1 MGIFDLFRKKQL
13 PETAQPTEVKEP
25 YLGNLEKTQLIF
37 ELIEVPHEQR
47 DEQWQQSFLE
57 NIIQASFRCGEPQV
71 ITGPDGFPYFQLLM
85 PRPNESFQCYVIE
98 RMKDDFLL
106 EAGYGIVINPEA
118 GQPDWVLSYGDIL
131 NLHLNGSFYTTEP
144 TPFSTAR
151 EDETIL
157 KDEQALVGQPSE
169 LILPEM
175 TRAILRE
182 FLITNGIKS
191 PKVLLMSRNS
201 ANTGEVAQDLVFN
214 VTPVDF
220 ETEEIFRSV
229 MQYVGWF
236 LPRHYSYVGL
246 SENGPNDGFMPL

>member
-1 MGIFDLFRKKQL
+1 MGIFSLFRKKQL
-13 PETAQPTEVKEP
+13 TETAQTTQAKQP

-47 DEQWQQSFLE
+47 DERWQQSFLE
-57 NIIQASFRCGEPQV
+57 NIIQASFRCGDPQV
-71 ITGPDGFPYFQLLM
+71 VTGPDGFPYFQLLM
-85 PRPNESFQCYVIE
+85 PKPNESFQCYVIE

-106 EAGYGIVINPEA
+106 ETGYGIVINPEA

-131 NLHLNGSFYTTEP
+131 NLHLNGSFYTTEQ

-157 KDEQALVGQPSE
+157 KGEKALVGQPSE
-169 LILPEM
+169 SILPEM
-175 TRAILRE
+175 TRGILRA
-182 FLITNGIKS
+182 FFITNGIKS
-191 PKVLLMSRNS
+191 PKVLLMSRRS
-201 ANTGEVAQDLVFN
+201 VNTNEVFQDLVFN
-214 VTPVDF
+214 VTPADF
-220 ETEEIFRSV
+220 ESEESFRRV